1 MGICTPVAP
10 PKVLDATPDVS
21 AVVEVGE
28 LLEELRRELGA
39 ADAGTQPPM
48 ISL

>member
-10 PKVLDATPDVS
+10 PKVLDATPDVP

-28 LLEELRRELGA
+28 LLELRRELGA

>member
-10 PKVLDATPDVS
+10 PKVLDATPDVP
-21 AVVEVGE
+21 AVVEMGEE

-48 ISL
+48 I